1 MKLQFLRGISNEEST
16 PVIINGM
23 KGTTR
28 PKSNETFRDVFKTL
42 SKICSRAFF
51 CFQGLTI
58 LANNSISGVLQG
70 FEYALGFVFDK

>member
-1 MKLQFLRGISNEEST
+1 MKLQLSRGISNEEST

-42 SKICSRAFF
+42 SKICSGAVFAFR
-51 CFQGLTI
+51 C
-58 LANNSISGVLQG
+58 
-70 FEYALGFVFDK
+70 